1 MIHRTKEN
9 KDEVTDDIVVN
20 MLQDKLE
27 LEILKKDIVRDH
39 RIERLSPRKKRPIIV
54 KFVRYNDSHKV
65 YSNKKRLKDS
75 GTSIT
80 RSLTAYRLGQLNK
93 SWDERGFQN
102 VWTHDGKILFKEN
115 DSNSTKLFYG

>member
-93 SWDERGFQN
+93 S
-102 VWTHDGKILFKEN
+102 
-115 DSNSTKLFYG
+115 